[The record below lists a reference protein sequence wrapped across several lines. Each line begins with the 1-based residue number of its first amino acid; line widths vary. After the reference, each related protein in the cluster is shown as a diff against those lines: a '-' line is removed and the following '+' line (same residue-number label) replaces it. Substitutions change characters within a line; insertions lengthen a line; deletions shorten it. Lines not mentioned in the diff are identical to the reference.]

1 MCAPS
6 RPNRLPFLTRPV
18 LRGSDPEAWQTHGVA
33 SPECSP
39 PSSSRAKAS
48 LTAALKAS
56 LPPSVADRF
65 VGATHTRRFADN
77 LVAGL
82 TQAQIAT
89 LQAQLAGGAGG
100 ELTPTKN
107 GKRPANAPYSSAALA
122 ANAFGRWL
130 GFEEQLSIAGLAG
143 FSAPLE
149 VESRQRIAHG
159 GGTANLDVLL
169 GSPGRI
175 VGVESKLTETL
186 SEHKPVEWRAPY
198 AAPPM
203 LELLDGGWAD
213 VFAAS
218 RAGEWQPRHLGLEQ
232 LVKHALALASQF
244 SDSERHLVYVW

>member
-1 MCAPS
+1 M
-6 RPNRLPFLTRPV
+6 
-18 LRGSDPEAWQTHGVA
+18 
-33 SPECSP
+33 
-39 PSSSRAKAS
+39 
-48 LTAALKAS
+48 
-56 LPPSVADRF
+56 ADRF